1 MEKKNT
7 VAPEATKTLDAL
19 FFDRVRRMSASVAYK
34 EYDKKRREW
43 RGVSWAGLGL
53 EMTRWRGA
61 LEREE
66 FKPGSRVAIMLE
78 SSKEWVV
85 FEQAAM
91 VLDLIVVPIFPN
103 ETPENVAYIIRDS
116 GCEAILIQDIH
127 AWDRLGS
134 IQNVIDT
141 IRLVILLTVR
151 EEQEEEVRELA
162 DKRLVIAKDWLP
174 VEGGPLHER
183 SADTNAICTI
193 VYTTGST
200 GLPKG
205 VMLSHLN
212 ILTNARAMLN
222 MLAIRHS
229 DLILSHLNFA
239 HIVDRTCSYYMP
251 MIAGAITAFAR
262 HHENFDRDLVELDP
276 SILITES
283 HFLTRLSRKV
293 DQELEEHVFLDRM
306 LFKLAVKAGWANFE
320 QEQKRITFHP
330 LAFLWPMLKGM
341 SSHAIL
347 PKIIGKRLRRVIT
360 SGTAMS
366 PQMSKLFL
374 GLGVNVLQGYHI
386 TEAGGIISLNTVME
400 NFAESVGLSLPT
412 YKIKINEDGQMLL
425 SSDNGLSQGYMGQA
439 SDEDDSTFVLDR
451 LNTGD
456 MAEYHDKHLFLH
468 GRMSEQLKINNR
480 YYNPELLEAAI
491 IGDSLFD
498 FAYVSAEGDAL
509 CTLVVLNR
517 SLWNSLTGD
526 AGLDPK
532 DANNYSHPKSFGL
545 LISRLNTAVRN
556 LPYPPEIKAFIVSD
570 TAWSVENGLLTPTLR
585 PKRDAIH
592 KRFAVQLASAYAQ
605 AHSDSISAIREELS
619 GSSGRNVSDEDI
631 PTL

>member
-1 MEKKNT
+1 MEKKHS
-7 VAPEATKTLDAL
+7 VAPEATKTLDGL
-19 FFDRVRRMSASVAYK
+19 FFDRVRRMSACVAYK

-61 LEREE
+61 LEREQ
-66 FKPGSRVAIMLE
+66 FKPGSRVAVMLE
-78 SSKEWVV
+78 SSKDWVV

-103 ETPENVAYIIRDS
+103 ETPENVAYILRDS

-134 IQNVIDT
+134 IHSVIDN
-141 IRLVILLTVR
+141 IRLIILLSVR
-151 EEQEEEVRELA
+151 DEEEEQVKELPE
-162 DKRLVIAKDWLP
+162 KRLVIAKDWLP

-193 VYTTGST
+193 VYTTGTT

-222 MLAIRHS
+222 MLAVRHS
-229 DLILSHLNFA
+229 DTILSHLNFA
-239 HIVDRTCSYYMP
+239 HIVERTCSYYMP
-251 MIAGAITAFAR
+251 MIAGAVTAFAR
-262 HHENFDRDLVELDP
+262 HQENFDRDLVDLDP
-276 SILITES
+276 SILVTES

-293 DQELEEHVFLDRM
+293 EQELEEHVFIDRM
-306 LFKLAVKAGWANFE
+306 LFKLAVRAGWANFE

-341 SSHAIL
+341 ASHAIM
-347 PKIIGKRLRRVIT
+347 PKIIGKRLRRVIAT
-360 SGTAMS
+360 GTPLS
-366 PQMSKLFL
+366 PQMAKLFL

-400 NFAESVGLSLPT
+400 NYAESIGLSLPS

-425 SSDNGLSQGYMGQA
+425 ACDNGLSQGYMGRA
-439 SDEDDSTFVLDR
+439 LDEDSSTFVADR
-451 LNTGD
+451 VNTGD
-456 MAEYHDKHLFLH
+456 KAEYHDKHLFMQ
-468 GRMSEQLKINNR
+468 GRIGEQIKINNR
-480 YYNPELLEAAI
+480 YYNPELIEAAI

-498 FAYVSAEGDAL
+498 YAYVSAEGEAI
-509 CTLVVLNR
+509 CALVVLNR
-517 SLWNSLTGD
+517 SLWNSVTSD

-532 DANNYSHPKSFGL
+532 DANNYNHEKTFDFIIGH
-545 LISRLNTAVRN
+545 LNTAVRN
-556 LPYPPEIKAFIVSD
+556 LPTAPEIKVFIVSD
-570 TAWSVENGLLTPTLR
+570 TSWSVDNGLLTPTLR
-585 PKRDAIH
+585 PKR
-592 KRFAVQLASAYAQ
+592 
-605 AHSDSISAIREELS
+605 
-619 GSSGRNVSDEDI
+619 
-631 PTL
+631 